1 LIEAS
6 WITFKEIP
14 SVSMNPLPNHVSG
27 NGSINALEVKCPGS
41 LKVPMERI
49 YELMVKEGCEEGSMN
64 FCEHYSKEGHKI
76 NQCEGFYNKLM
87 QIMIQ
92 GIL

>member
-1 LIEAS
+1 
-6 WITFKEIP
+6 
-14 SVSMNPLPNHVSG
+14 
-27 NGSINALEVKCPGS
+27 
-41 LKVPMERI
+41 MERI

-87 QIMIQ
+87 QIMIR
-92 GIL
+92 GILQKGDR